1 MSLLNKI
8 KTKSKFE
15 IFLIFAIFASLSILI
30 CSCLKYIFFGSVN
43 FDEPLDKLGLY
54 QHVEFAGDILKGQ
67 KRDYQTM
74 FANIELYG
82 IGLKL
87 IYAGPML
94 ILKFFGQGDNSLLLY
109 ISLRGFALFIFILR
123 SCFIFYLKFL
133 PKK

>member
-54 QHVEFAGDILKGQ
+54 QHVEFAGDILKGKNSSDPYSLMRTIDQ
-67 KRDYQTM
+67 LR
-74 FANIELYG
+74 IEL
-82 IGLKL
+82 LPAAKL
-87 IYAGPML
+87 IAKGNQEDIKEVIRFFKDMMKISTPALVLLQLL
-94 ILKFFGQGDNSLLLY
+94 I
-109 ISLRGFALFIFILR
+109 ILH
-123 SCFIFYLKFL
+123 
-133 PKK
+133 